1 MFNIK
6 FSLCCCFFCFYAK
19 LKLIEIIQFE
29 VLQTTILSFFSGCCF
44 KKKPA
49 TLHLVIIFGGSIL
62 SKFDFPVF
70 ASFPSQKL
78 LLGLWAIARPD
89 VPATKKNIY
98 IYITHIISILFII
111 CFWRKFY
118 FGNLFSPP
126 HPTLFWRMS
135 SRTVACQKSICYFLK
150 APSPTTK
157 FRPTKLTKSKSTW
170 KVS

>member
-78 LLGLWAIARPD
+78 LLGLWAIARLD
-89 VPATKKNIY
+89 VPATKKKY
-98 IYITHIISILFII
+98 IYNPHYFHFI
-111 CFWRKFY
+111 Y
-118 FGNLFSPP
+118 NLFLKEV
-126 HPTLFWRMS
+126 LFW
-135 SRTVACQKSICYFLK
+135 KPIL
-150 APSPTTK
+150 PTTSNS
-157 FRPTKLTKSKSTW
+157 FLTHVKSHGRLSKIHLLLSQ
-170 KVS
+170 SAFPHH

>member
-44 KKKPA
+44 KKTCNSSFGNHFWWFHIIKIWFSCICIFPFTKIA
-49 TLHLVIIFGGSIL
+49 LGTLGYC
-62 SKFDFPVF
+62 K
-70 ASFPSQKL
+70 
-78 LLGLWAIARPD
+78 ARCSCH
-89 VPATKKNIY
+89 KKKIY